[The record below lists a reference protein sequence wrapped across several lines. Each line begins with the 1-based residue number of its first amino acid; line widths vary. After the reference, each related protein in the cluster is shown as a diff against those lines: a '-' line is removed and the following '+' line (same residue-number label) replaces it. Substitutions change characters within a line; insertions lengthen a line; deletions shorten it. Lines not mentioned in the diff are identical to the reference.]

1 MISIIHG
8 PKGTGKTRRIFD
20 AANACCEKAT
30 GTVVF
35 IADNGQSLGL
45 NHNIKFINLSEYSVK
60 GEEEFVGF
68 IKGMLAANF
77 DIQAVFID
85 GISRLIAKPVDELK
99 DVFAAMEKADEK
111 VQFVCTLSTDK
122 LPAYLKKYAAKG

>member
-20 AANACCEKAT
+20 AANNCCDKAT

-45 NHNIKFINLSEYSVK
+45 NHNIKFINLSEYDVK
-60 GEEEFVGF
+60 GEQEFVGF
-68 IKGMLAANF
+68 VKGMLAANF

-85 GISRLIAKPVDELK
+85 GISRFIAKPAEELH

-111 VQFVCTLSTDK
+111 VQFVCTLSIEK